1 MRKILV
7 VALAVICLGC
17 TSLDVRK
24 SLEDVESYIME
35 RPDSALAGVPCL
47 CVGINRMQKTVGH
60 YNETQLT
67 LGPTSSG
74 FGLALKF

>member
-17 TSLDVRK
+17 TSLDVRQ

-35 RPDSALAGVPCL
+35 RPDSALAVL
-47 CVGINRMQKTVGH
+47 DSIDRS
-60 YNETQLT
+60 L
-67 LGPTSSG
+67 LSSDRTISE
-74 FGLALKF
+74 

>member
-7 VALAVICLGC
+7 AALAVICLGC

-35 RPDSALAGVPCL
+35 RPDSAPG
-47 CVGINRMQKTVGH
+47 
-60 YNETQLT
+60 E
-67 LGPTSSG
+67 
-74 FGLALKF
+74 